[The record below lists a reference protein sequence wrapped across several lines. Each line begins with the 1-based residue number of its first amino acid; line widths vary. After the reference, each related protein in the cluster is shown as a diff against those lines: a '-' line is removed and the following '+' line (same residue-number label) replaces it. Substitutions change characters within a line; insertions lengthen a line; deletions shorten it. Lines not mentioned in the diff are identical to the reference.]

1 MREYRSLALTVI
13 AIFIVTLVG
22 AFFSPTFNEQKTYL
36 ELFFLFGA
44 LLFIF
49 SILVIFAA
57 IGFSSFSLYL
67 AVFLAAVMGMYG
79 VEGALLV
86 TGMTYFF
93 WGSIFAME
101 VLQLWASCDK
111 WSFHSLTLSSIKS
124 FTRKKKYKYFLMLYV
139 KKLHY
144 SNHQATTNS
153 SMALHI
159 SLQEDMLQ
167 GTTATNGL
175 KCFLQMLFS
184 LVLMMI
190 QDLTRRAQKGIKSVY
205 WHMVEPKR

>member
-22 AFFSPTFNEQKTYL
+22 AFFSPTFNEQKTWL

-49 SILVIFAA
+49 SILVVFAA

-101 VLQLWASCDK
+101 VLL
-111 WSFHSLTLSSIKS
+111 FYNHVKS
-124 FTRKKKYKYFLMLYV
+124 AKEWFIARYTFKTFKNEYYAFYPMMGMLYILLEFIPHFLYRE
-139 KKLHY
+139 KL
-144 SNHQATTNS
+144 
-153 SMALHI
+153 
-159 SLQEDMLQ
+159 
-167 GTTATNGL
+167 L
-175 KCFLQMLFS
+175 KFS
-184 LVLMMI
+184 PSRVLKEMEEI
-190 QDLTRRAQKGIKSVY
+190 LKP
-205 WHMVEPKR
+205 E

>member
-1 MREYRSLALTVI
+1 MREYRSLALTII
-13 AIFIVTLVG
+13 AIFIVTLAG
-22 AFFSPTFNEQKTYL
+22 TFFSPTFQEQKTYF

-101 VLQLWASCDK
+101 ILLFYNHVKSAKVWFLERYT
-111 WSFHSLTLSSIKS
+111 FKS
-124 FTRKKKYKYFLMLYV
+124 FKNEYYAFYPMLMIAYIFLEWIPSILYRE
-139 KKLHY
+139 
-144 SNHQATTNS
+144 SF
-153 SMALHI
+153 
-159 SLQEDMLQ
+159 
-167 GTTATNGL
+167 L
-175 KCFLQMLFS
+175 KFHPSKILKEMEEIL
-184 LVLMMI
+184 
-190 QDLTRRAQKGIKSVY
+190 KP
-205 WHMVEPKR
+205 E

>member
-1 MREYRSLALTVI
+1 MKEYRSLALTVI

-22 AFFSPTFNEQKTYL
+22 AFFSPTFQEQKTWL

-101 VLQLWASCDK
+101 VLL
-111 WSFHSLTLSSIKS
+111 FYNHVKS
-124 FTRKKKYKYFLMLYV
+124 AKEWFIARYTFKTFKNEYYAFYPMMGMLYV
-139 KKLHY
+139 LLEFIPSLFYREKL
-144 SNHQATTNS
+144 
-153 SMALHI
+153 
-159 SLQEDMLQ
+159 
-167 GTTATNGL
+167 L
-175 KCFLQMLFS
+175 KFS
-184 LVLMMI
+184 PSRVLKEMEEI
-190 QDLTRRAQKGIKSVY
+190 LKP
-205 WHMVEPKR
+205 E

>member
-1 MREYRSLALTVI
+1 MREYRTLALTVI
-13 AIFIVTLVG
+13 AIFIVILVG
-22 AFFSPTFNEQKTYL
+22 AFFSPTFQEQKTYL

-67 AVFLAAVMGMYG
+67 SVFLAAVMGMYG

-101 VLQLWASCDK
+101 VLL
-111 WSFHSLTLSSIKS
+111 FYNHVKS
-124 FTRKKKYKYFLMLYV
+124 AKEWFIARYTFKTFKNEYYAFYPMLV
-139 KKLHY
+139 I
-144 SNHQATTNS
+144 
-153 SMALHI
+153 AL
-159 SLQEDMLQ
+159 
-167 GTTATNGL
+167 
-175 KCFLQMLFS
+175 FF
-184 LVLMMI
+184 
-190 QDLTRRAQKGIKSVY
+190 
-205 WHMVEPKR
+205 